1 MRTVNVAWDREA
13 ERFTAQGTHRGS
25 ELLINAPE
33 NTPDPSGKHRRPT
46 GFSATEL
53 LLAGV
58 GSCSAWDI
66 VEIMRKQRQ
75 QMTGLGVNVTAEQ
88 HADPPWAYR
97 RIEVHFTVRGHDLD
111 ETAVRRAVRLSV
123 DNYCSVIASL
133 RGAEIVDSVEIIQ
146 EDAAPAA

>member
-1 MRTVNVAWDREA
+1 VRTVNVAWDREA
-13 ERFTAQGTHRGS
+13 ERFTTIGTHRGS

-33 NTPDPSGKHRRPT
+33 NEPDPSGKHRRPT

-58 GSCSAWDI
+58 GSCAAWDI

-75 QMTGLGVNVTAEQ
+75 QMTGLDVTVNGEQ
-88 HADPPWAYR
+88 HADPPWAYK
-97 RIEVHFTVRGHDLD
+97 RIEVHFTVRGRELD
-111 ETAVRRAVRLSV
+111 EERVRRAVRLSV

-133 RGAEIVDSVEIIQ
+133 RSAEIVDSVEIIQ
-146 EDAAPAA
+146 EDATPAA